1 MKKYIIVLVI
11 ILTAGAGCKKSYTD
25 INQNPNS
32 PTTSSITA
40 DFLLPNVQ
48 VPMAALVG
56 ATGSSYRTL
65 NHWMGQWVRGGDFGA
80 NAEEESYK
88 LTTTFGQG
96 LWNNLFNILQDV
108 NTMEVKATAAGQN
121 FYVGAAKVMKVEG
134 FRQLV
139 DMFNDVPYSEALNLG
154 TFIQPKYDKGEAIYK
169 DLFVQL
175 DQAVVR
181 FNAVAPGQNPRTDV
195 ADVMFAGNTTSWKK
209 YINTLRLKLIL
220 RLSETNGVINV
231 NEQIGKITADGFLN
245 TSVYA
250 NVQPGYLVTAG
261 KLNPFYVRHKADEN
275 GIESDKFNRANP
287 FTFDSLSS
295 NSDLRLMYYYSPAKV
310 PLSGVQYR
318 AGSPYGQLPGT
329 IASDNQ
335 SNVAGPGLAKSPTQ
349 SQWLLT
355 AMESLFLQAE
365 ARARGYLTSGP
376 SAKELF
382 EEGVRASFIFLNVPN
397 GTAAANTLLT
407 GGRRLYTYPLGGS
420 IPDQVRIIIEQ
431 KFFSLVGMAP
441 LEIYSDYRRTGF
453 PIVPLSVRSGAE
465 PKIPLRFPYPQSE
478 YSFNSGSVLSQ
489 GSVNTQS
496 SLVFWDK

>member
-1 MKKYIIVLVI
+1 MKKYIILLVI

-32 PTTSSITA
+32 PTSSSITA

-56 ATGSSYRTL
+56 ATGSSYRVL

-96 LWNNLFNILQDV
+96 LWTTLYNILQDV

-121 FYVGAAKVMKVEG
+121 FYVGAAKVMRVEG
-134 FRQLV
+134 YRQLV
-139 DMFNDVPYSEALNLG
+139 DMYNDVPYSQALNLG
-154 TFIQPKYDKGEAIYK
+154 SFIQPKYDKGEDIYK

-175 DQAVVR
+175 DQAL
-181 FNAVAPGQNPRTDV
+181 VAFDAATPGQSPRTSV
-195 ADVMFAGNTTSWKK
+195 ADVIFAGNTTNWRK
-209 YINTLRLKLIL
+209 YINTLRLKLVL
-220 RLSETNGVINV
+220 RLSETSGIINV
-231 NEQIGKITADGFLN
+231 NEQMGKITSDGFLN
-245 TSVYA
+245 SSVFA

-261 KLNPFYVRHKADEN
+261 KLNPFYNRYQADEN
-275 GIESDKFNRANP
+275 AIESDKFNRANP
-287 FTFDSLSS
+287 YTFDSLSA
-295 NSDLRLMYYYSPAKV
+295 NNDPRLMYYYSPAKI

-355 AMESLFLQAE
+355 GMESLFLQAE
-365 ARARGYLTSGP
+365 ARARGYLTGGP
-376 SAKELF
+376 TAKELF
-382 EEGVRASFIFLNVPN
+382 DEGIRASFNFLNVTN
-397 GTAAANTLLT
+397 ASNAANILIAS
-407 GGRRLYTYPLGGS
+407 GRRLYTYPVGGS
-420 IPDQVRIIIEQ
+420 ISDQVRIIIAQ
-431 KFFSLVGMAP
+431 KYFSLVGMAP

-453 PIVPLSVRSGAE
+453 PVVPLSVRSGAD
-465 PKIPLRFPYPQSE
+465 PKMPVRFPYPQSE
-478 YSFNSGSVLSQ
+478 YSFNSASVLSQ
-489 GSVNTQS
+489 GTINTQS
-496 SLVFWDK
+496 SLVFWDR